1 VNMAL
6 KLMLMDVTFVNVK
19 NLVSTLYNNK

>member
-19 NLVSTLYNNK
+19 ILVSTLYDNK